1 MEERAFVFTP
11 RVSVSGTSR
20 DTTHTFADRSER
32 ISSASWNNEGRGTRP
47 TRTLESARVEAEV
60 GIPTRTGGH
69 SSGTD
74 VKAMNCVGSGTTTK
88 YQEITEEVKVMGTAE
103 METGTDAGT
112 GVYVEA
118 KGIHPNLTTPKTDRG
133 RSGIIRSTVMEVVW
147 DK

>member
-112 GVYVEA
+112 GVYVGV
-118 KGIHPNLTTPKTDRG
+118 KGIHSTPTTPSRDREISAISRPTATELG
-133 RSGIIRSTVMEVVW
+133 
-147 DK
+147 